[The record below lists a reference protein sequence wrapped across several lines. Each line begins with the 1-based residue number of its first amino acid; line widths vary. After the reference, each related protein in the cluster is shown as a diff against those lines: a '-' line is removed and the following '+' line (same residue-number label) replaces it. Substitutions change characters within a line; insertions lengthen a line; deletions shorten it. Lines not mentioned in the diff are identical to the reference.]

1 MCGATFPVIKFTDSV
16 TDSNHSDSVCVDS
29 EDTSQHA
36 HTPAALTDIPL
47 VDIQD
52 TAHKASVPT
61 TARSSHGR
69 ITIAPLPDSIPLE
82 QVHDSYG
89 RRINYLRISL
99 TDVCNLRCVYCM
111 PEDMTFR
118 PRDELMTD
126 EEIIKLV
133 QIGASLGVN
142 KIRLTGGEPTI
153 RPNVVEIVREI
164 ARTPGIKDI
173 AMTTNGLL
181 LDKLAQPL
189 ADAGLKRVNISIDTM
204 DPDKFHSLTRWGNI
218 DELWRGIRAAEA
230 AGLTPIKLNSVV
242 VRNFN
247 DSDDMVQLAR
257 LTLENDWEVR
267 FIEMMPFGEISDF
280 QQTNVVT
287 FQEMKERIE
296 MVFGPLEEVGYDFV
310 DPSRPFRIPGAM
322 GTLGFISS
330 VTEPFCQ
337 GCGRIRLTADGKLR
351 LCLLREDEVDLLAP
365 MRAGAS
371 LEELRELMRDG
382 SYHKP
387 WGHGLADGLIAANRV
402 MNQIGG

>member
-1 MCGATFPVIKFTDSV
+1 MNTPIHFQKTPYGSV
-16 TDSNHSDSVCVDS
+16 S
-29 EDTSQHA
+29 
-36 HTPAALTDIPL
+36 
-47 VDIQD
+47 
-52 TAHKASVPT
+52 
-61 TARSSHGR
+61 
-69 ITIAPLPDSIPLE
+69 IAPVPQGYAIEPMN
-82 QVHDSYG
+82 DSYG

-99 TDVCNLRCVYCM
+99 TDACNLRCVYCM

-118 PRDELMTD
+118 PRHELMSD
-126 EEIIKLV
+126 EELLLLV
-133 QIGASLGVN
+133 RVGASLGVN

-153 RPNVVEIVREI
+153 RPNLIEIVREI
-164 ARTPGIKDI
+164 ANTPGITDL

-181 LDKLAQPL
+181 LPKLAKPL
-189 ADAGLKRVNISIDTM
+189 AEAGLRRVNISIDTL
-204 DPDKFHSLTRWGNI
+204 DAKKFRQITRWGDLDDI
-218 DELWRGIRAAEA
+218 WRAIRASEE

-247 DSDDMVQLAR
+247 DGDDMVQLAR

-287 FQEMKERIE
+287 FQEMRQRIE
-296 MVFGPLEEVGYDFV
+296 DVFGPLEEVGYDFV
-310 DPSRPFRIPGAM
+310 DPSRPFRIPGAL

-337 GCGRIRLTADGKLR
+337 GCGRVRLTADGKLR
-351 LCLLREDEVDLLAP
+351 LCLLRDDEVDLLTP
-365 MRAGAS
+365 LRAGAS
-371 LEELRELMRDG
+371 FEELRVLMRDG

-387 WGHGLADGLIAANRV
+387 WGHGLAQGVIAETRV